1 MRKALLI
8 LRVYMEHCLLVEMNL
23 FFSSHVVVVIVVKL
37 LNCVQLFSTLR
48 LVAHQAPLSFTISL
62 VLLNFISIESM
73 RLSDHFILCCIL
85 LFCLHSFPPPQSFPV
100 SCLFT
105 SGAQNIGASTSATI
119 LLLNIQG

>member
-23 FFSSHVVVVIVVKL
+23 FFSSHVAVVIVVKL

-62 VLLNFISIESM
+62 VLLNFISIESV
-73 RLSDHFILCCIL
+73 RLSDHFILCYIL

-105 SGAQNIGASTSATI
+105 LGAQNIGASTSATI